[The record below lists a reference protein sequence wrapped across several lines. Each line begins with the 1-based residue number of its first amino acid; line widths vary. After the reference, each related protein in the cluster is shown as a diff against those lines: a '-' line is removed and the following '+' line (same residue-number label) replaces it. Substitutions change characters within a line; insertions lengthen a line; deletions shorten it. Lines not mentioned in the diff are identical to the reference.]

1 MRIIIAQEAGEGAA
15 MLTKPPPKK
24 RAVNV
29 FVDIELIDEARR
41 MRINL
46 SETLERRLRMMVRA
60 EQEKRWVQENRAAID
75 AYNAR
80 VAAHGLLSDQAGLL

>member
-1 MRIIIAQEAGEGAA
+1 MRIIIAQRLGGAV

-29 FVDIELIDEARR
+29 FIDTELIDEARR

-46 SETLERRLRMMVRA
+46 SDTLERRLRMMVRA
-60 EQEKRWVQENRAAID
+60 EQEKRWLEENRAAID

-80 VAAHGLLSDQAGLL
+80 VAAHGLLSDEAGLL

>member
-1 MRIIIAQEAGEGAA
+1 

-29 FVDIELIDEARR
+29 FVDTELIDEARR

-60 EQEKRWVQENRAAID
+60 EQEKRWLEENREAI
-75 AYNAR
+75 ASMNAFIEK
-80 VAAHGLLSDQAGLL
+80 HGLLASRLRYRADRE

>member
-1 MRIIIAQEAGEGAA
+1 MLSDRI
-15 MLTKPPPKK
+15 PKK

-29 FVDIELIDEARR
+29 FVDTELIDEARR

-46 SETLERRLRMMVRA
+46 SETLERRLRALVRV
-60 EQEKRWVQENRAAID
+60 EQEKRWLEENRTAID

-80 VAAHGLLSDQAGLL
+80 VEEHGLLSDEAALL

>member
-1 MRIIIAQEAGEGAA
+1 VLSSQ
-15 MLTKPPPKK
+15 PPKK

-29 FVDIELIDEARR
+29 FVDTELIDEARR

-60 EQEKRWVQENRAAID
+60 DQERRWLEQNRTAID

-80 VAAHGLLSDQAGLL
+80 VAEHGLLSDEAGPH